1 MNRLLVFLGLLA
13 VVPEAFATD
22 VWDDPFP
29 GVRHLHRTGASNLNI
44 HAAVV
49 DLCAP
54 GVSVRTTA
62 YAERAQRTS
71 AFATAV
77 GAQLA
82 INADFSCRPVD
93 VAPGSPFPP
102 CLGHV
107 AYVTYGMAMHDG
119 VTWPG
124 TLGLDALLAFGVDRA
139 QMYDN
144 ADKQPFESWM
154 REGTSGHFSN
164 VINGAANGYDCP
176 IDPRTAMG
184 LSKDRTKLILV
195 VADGRNTYR
204 GITCREAADLMV
216 ELGADRGTGL
226 DSGGSSTMWFAG
238 QGVLNHPSDGTERV
252 VGNHLAIY
260 APGVGSPSHCAPPP
274 TTINASAALPAV
286 APFGAPGRFNS
297 IVPVRLF
304 DTRSAGSSANL
315 LTLARDADQRVS
327 AGSTFSVE
335 IAGAF
340 GVPAN
345 ATAVAANLTATDALA
360 GGFATVWPAGLAK
373 PVASSLNYGVGG
385 AVTNTSLT
393 GLGTQGRISVSP
405 STPAHFVADL
415 QGYFAPT
422 GAGFVPVAPR
432 RLLDTRSD
440 PGGILK
446 AATPRTIVPA
456 ATPQPLAYA
465 LNLAVTGSTAGGFV
479 TVYPCGQSVP
489 TSSSINFAAGQTVSA
504 AVLASTGPTGI
515 CAQANVDV
523 HLIVDRN
530 GTFEA
535 TGGLDFQALAPVRL
549 VDTRDAASP
558 WVGRTTRQTPLP
570 LKLDALAG
578 LPAQTKAVALNVTV
592 TGGVDDGF
600 ATIYPCSGGWPGTSN
615 INYRAGQTIA
625 NSALVGLGTDGKV
638 CLYSSG
644 RTHVVIDL
652 TGVFFGA
659 LPAQPDAGVVQPDAS
674 ILDPDAGSEPLD
686 AGAGEVPDAS
696 IPGGSGGG
704 TGSSGG
710 SGGGTGASGGGKPI
724 DWPSEN
730 PAGGGPCGCSGGALG
745 TLSALAALA
754 WLARRRRAA
763 RS

>member
-1 MNRLLVFLGLLA
+1 MKRLPFALA
-13 VVPEAFATD
+13 LWCWAPAAFATD

-29 GVRHLHRTGASNLNI
+29 GVRHLHRTGPSNLNI

-93 VAPGSPFPP
+93 VGPNSPFPP
-102 CLGHV
+102 CQGHV

-124 TLGLDALLAFGVDRA
+124 TLGLDALMAFGADRA
-139 QMYDN
+139 QLYDN
-144 ADKQPFESWM
+144 AEKQPFESWM

-195 VADGRNTYR
+195 VADGRNSFR

-238 QGVLNHPSDGTERV
+238 QGVLNNPSDGTERV

-260 APGVGSPSHCAPPP
+260 APGVGSPSHCVQLP
-274 TTINASAALPAV
+274 TTLNAGAALPAV
-286 APFGAPGRFNS
+286 APFGASGRFNPIS
-297 IVPVRLF
+297 PVRLF
-304 DTRSAGSSANL
+304 DTRMAGSSANL

-327 AGSTFSVE
+327 GGSTFSVE
-335 IAGAF
+335 LAGAF

-345 ATAVAANLTATDALA
+345 ATAVAANLTATDALV
-360 GGFATVWPAGLAK
+360 GGYATVWPTGLPR
-373 PVASSLNYGVGG
+373 PVASTLNYGPGG
-385 AVTNTSLT
+385 SVTNTALT

-405 STPAHFVADL
+405 SGPAHFVADL

-422 GAGFVPVAPR
+422 GAGFVPGAPR

-446 AATPRTIVPA
+446 GTVSRTIIPA
-456 ATPQPLAYA
+456 AAPLPQAYA
-465 LNLAVTGSTAGGFV
+465 LNLAVTGSAAPGFV
-479 TVYPCGQSVP
+479 TVYPCGQPVP
-489 TSSSINFAAGQTVSA
+489 TSSSINFAAGQTISA
-504 AVLASTGPTGI
+504 SVLATMGASGI
-515 CAQANVDV
+515 CAQSNTDV

-535 TGGLDFQALAPVRL
+535 TGGLDFQAVAPVRL

-558 WVGRTTRQTPLP
+558 WVGRTTKQTPLP
-570 LKLDALAG
+570 LKLDGLAG
-578 LPAQTKAVALNVTV
+578 LPPQTKAVALNVTV

-659 LPAQPDAGVVQPDAS
+659 LPVQPDAGVVQPDAS
-674 ILDPDAGSEPLD
+674 ILDPDAGAPDVDAGTVATDGGPTDLPD
-686 AGAGEVPDAS
+686 AGA
-696 IPGGSGGG
+696 
-704 TGSSGG
+704 SGG
-710 SGGGTGASGGGKPI
+710 SGGGSGGAGGGKPY
-724 DWPSEN
+724 DFPSEH
-730 PAGGGPCGCSGGALG
+730 PASGGACGCSGGAVG
-745 TLSALAALA
+745 TLGGLALLA
-754 WLARRRRAA
+754 WLSRRRRAA
-763 RS
+763 RR